1 MGRITQELLR
11 KRAEHNDGILTTLEE
26 ISLHQE
32 SIERIENLEFYCR
45 HIKILYLQDNII
57 EKLENL
63 DKLKELEYLNLAVN
77 SIQKIENLEK
87 CESLNKLDLTM
98 NFVDIENLK
107 ESCDCLS
114 KVPSLREIY
123 LTGNPCEKFKYCREY
138 VIGRCPQIIIYDGNE
153 VKKSERI
160 KAREMMDFMEKELE
174 RESKEHIIFKQ
185 NDPSEKDPNKY
196 SVEYRRNMYK
206 ELEKEK
212 LENERKKKEESQ
224 KPSLWNDPVIKEV
237 PPPVYKENGEVRICN
252 QGRYDVFLDEDIYT
266 TAITTFR
273 MKLPK
278 FLDTNKIKVDL
289 NPNYVRVDVNG
300 KITQWRF
307 DNDIIVEKAT
317 VQRSTTTGILEIKA
331 PMALVKPRVDKIKK
345 MEENKKALEMQ
356 KKEEERL
363 KKLKPIKQG
372 IDFVRENN
380 EIKEVEN
387 LDKKKDLDEISK
399 ECGVDLDEVILF
411 HCKIKLNIKQKQ
423 LSFIFVSIY

>member
-11 KRAEHNDGILTTLEE
+11 KRAEHNDGILSTLEE

-32 SIERIENLEFYCR
+32 NIERIENLEFYCR

-123 LTGNPCEKFKYCREY
+123 LTGNPCEKFKYCRDY
-138 VIGRCPQIIIYDGNE
+138 IIGRCPQIIIYDGNE

-174 RESKEHIIFKQ
+174 KESRQHVIFKQ

-196 SVEYRRNMYK
+196 SVEYRRKLYK
-206 ELEKEK
+206 ELEQEK
-212 LENERKKKEESQ
+212 LENERKKKEESS
-224 KPSLWNDPVIKEV
+224 KPGLWDEPVIKEV

-273 MKLPK
+273 IKLPK

-289 NPNYVRVDVNG
+289 NPNYVRCDING

-317 VQRSTTTGILEIKA
+317 VQRSTTTGVLEIKA
-331 PMALVKPRVDKIKK
+331 PMAYIKPKEDKIKK
-345 MEENKKALEMQ
+345 IEENKKAMEMQ

-363 KKLKPIKQG
+363 KKVRPIKQG
-372 IDFVRENN
+372 VDFVRDNN
-380 EIKEVEN
+380 EIKEVESIDN
-387 LDKKKDLDEISK
+387 KKNLDEISK
-399 ECGVDLDEVILF
+399 ECGVDLDEVPDLD
-411 HCKIKLNIKQKQ
+411 
-423 LSFIFVSIY
+423 

>member
-11 KRAEHNDGILTTLEE
+11 KRAEHNDGILSTLEE

-32 SIERIENLEFYCR
+32 NIERIENLEFYCR

-123 LTGNPCEKFKYCREY
+123 LTGNPCEKFKYCRDY
-138 VIGRCPQIIIYDGNE
+138 IIGRCPQIIIYDGNE

-174 RESKEHIIFKQ
+174 KESRQHVIFKQ

-196 SVEYRRNMYK
+196 SVEYRRKLYK
-206 ELEKEK
+206 ELEQEK
-212 LENERKKKEESQ
+212 LENERKKKEESS
-224 KPSLWNDPVIKEV
+224 KPGLWDEPVIKEV

-273 MKLPK
+273 IKLPK

-289 NPNYVRVDVNG
+289 NPNYVRCDING

-317 VQRSTTTGILEIKA
+317 VQRSTTTGVLEIKA
-331 PMALVKPRVDKIKK
+331 PMAYIKPKEDKIKK
-345 MEENKKALEMQ
+345 IEENKKAMEMQ

-372 IDFVRENN
+372 VDFVRENN
-380 EIKEVEN
+380 DIKEVES
-387 LDKKKDLDEISK
+387 LDKNKKSLEEISS
-399 ECGVDLDEVILF
+399 ELCIR
-411 HCKIKLNIKQKQ
+411 KIY
-423 LSFIFVSIY
+423 LSFFLKVVLSLLILLV

>member
-331 PMALVKPRVDKIKK
+331 PMALVKPRVDKNKK

-399 ECGVDLDEVILF
+399 ECGVDLDEVPDLD
-411 HCKIKLNIKQKQ
+411 
-423 LSFIFVSIY
+423 

>member
-32 SIERIENLEFYCR
+32 NIERIENLEFYCR

-138 VIGRCPQIIIYDGNE
+138 IIGRCPQIIIYDGNE

-174 RESKEHIIFKQ
+174 KESKAHIIFKQ

-196 SVEYRRNMYK
+196 SVEYRRKLYK
-206 ELEKEK
+206 DLEKEK
-212 LENERKKKEESQ
+212 LENERKKKEESS

-252 QGRYDVFLDEDIYT
+252 QGRYEVFLDEDIYT

-273 MKLPK
+273 IKLPK

-331 PMALVKPRVDKIKK
+331 PMALIKPRIDKIKR

-372 IDFVRENN
+372 VDFVRENN

-387 LDKKKDLDEISK
+387 LDKKKNLDEISK
-399 ECGVDLDEVILF
+399 ECGVDLDEVPDLD
-411 HCKIKLNIKQKQ
+411 
-423 LSFIFVSIY
+423 

>member
-372 IDFVRENN
+372 VDFVRESSG
-380 EIKEVEN
+380 IKEVEN
-387 LDKKKDLDEISK
+387 LDKKKNLDEISK
-399 ECGVDLDEVILF
+399 ECGVDLDEVPDLD
-411 HCKIKLNIKQKQ
+411 
-423 LSFIFVSIY
+423 

>member
-11 KRAEHNDGILTTLEE
+11 KRAEHNDGILSTLEE

-32 SIERIENLEFYCR
+32 NIERIENLEYYCR

-123 LTGNPCEKFKYCREY
+123 LTGNPCEKFKYCRDY

-160 KAREMMDFMEKELE
+160 KAREMMEFMEKELE
-174 RESKEHIIFKQ
+174 KESREHVIFNQ

-196 SVEYRRNMYK
+196 SVEYRRNLYK
-206 ELEKEK
+206 DLEKEK
-212 LENERKKKEESQ
+212 LENERKRKEESS
-224 KPSLWNDPVIKEV
+224 KPGLWDEPIIKEV

-273 MKLPK
+273 IKLPK
-278 FLDTNKIKVDL
+278 FLDTSKIKVDL

-317 VQRSTTTGILEIKA
+317 VQRSTTTGDLEIKA
-331 PMALVKPRVDKIKK
+331 PMAFVKPRVDKIKK
-345 MEENKKALEMQ
+345 IEENKKALEMQ

-372 IDFVRENN
+372 VDFIRESSG
-380 EIKEVEN
+380 IKEVDN
-387 LDKKKDLDEISK
+387 LDKKKNLDEISK
-399 ECGVDLDEVILF
+399 ECGVDLDEVPDLD
-411 HCKIKLNIKQKQ
+411 
-423 LSFIFVSIY
+423 

>member
-11 KRAEHNDGILTTLEE
+11 KRAEHNDGILSTLEE

-32 SIERIENLEFYCR
+32 NIERIENLEYYCR

-123 LTGNPCEKFKYCREY
+123 LTGNPCEKFKYCRDY

-160 KAREMMDFMEKELE
+160 KAREMMEFMEKELE
-174 RESKEHIIFKQ
+174 KESREHVIFKQ

-196 SVEYRRNMYK
+196 SVEYRRNLYK
-206 ELEKEK
+206 DLEKEK
-212 LENERKKKEESQ
+212 LENERKRKEESS
-224 KPSLWNDPVIKEV
+224 KPGLWDEPVIKEV

-252 QGRYDVFLDEDIYT
+252 QGRYEVFLDEDIYT

-273 MKLPK
+273 IKLPK
-278 FLDTNKIKVDL
+278 FLDTSKIKVDL

-317 VQRSTTTGILEIKA
+317 VQRSTTTGDLEIKA
-331 PMALVKPRVDKIKK
+331 PMAFVKPRVDKIKK
-345 MEENKKALEMQ
+345 IEENKKALEMQ

-372 IDFVRENN
+372 VDFIRESSG
-380 EIKEVEN
+380 IKEVDN
-387 LDKKKDLDEISK
+387 LDKKKNLDEISK
-399 ECGVDLDEVILF
+399 ECGVDLDEVPD
-411 HCKIKLNIKQKQ
+411 
-423 LSFIFVSIY
+423 SD

>member
-11 KRAEHNDGILTTLEE
+11 KRAEHNDGILSTLEE

-32 SIERIENLEFYCR
+32 NIERIENLEYYCR

-123 LTGNPCEKFKYCREY
+123 LTGNPCEKFKYCRDY

-160 KAREMMDFMEKELE
+160 KAREMMEFMEKELE
-174 RESKEHIIFKQ
+174 KESKQHVIFKQ

-196 SVEYRRNMYK
+196 SVEYRRNLYK
-206 ELEKEK
+206 DLEKEK
-212 LENERKKKEESQ
+212 LENERKRKEESS
-224 KPSLWNDPVIKEV
+224 KPGLWDEPVIKEV

-252 QGRYDVFLDEDIYT
+252 QGRYEVFLDEDIYT

-273 MKLPK
+273 IKLPK
-278 FLDTNKIKVDL
+278 FLDTSKIKVDL

-317 VQRSTTTGILEIKA
+317 VQRSTTTGDLEIKA
-331 PMALVKPRVDKIKK
+331 PMAFVKPRVDKIKK
-345 MEENKKALEMQ
+345 IEENKKALEMQ

-363 KKLKPIKQG
+363 KNLKPIKQG
-372 IDFVRENN
+372 VDFIRESSG
-380 EIKEVEN
+380 IKEVDN
-387 LDKKKDLDEISK
+387 LDKKKNLDEISK
-399 ECGVDLDEVILF
+399 ECGVDLDEVPDLD
-411 HCKIKLNIKQKQ
+411 
-423 LSFIFVSIY
+423 

>member
-11 KRAEHNDGILTTLEE
+11 KRAEHNDGILSTLEE

-32 SIERIENLEFYCR
+32 NIERIENLEFYCR

-77 SIQKIENLEK
+77 SISKIENLEK

-98 NFVDIENLK
+98 NFVDIEDLK
-107 ESCDCLS
+107 SSCDCLS

-138 VIGRCPQIIIYDGNE
+138 VIGRCPQIIIYNGNE

-160 KAREMMDFMEKELE
+160 KAREMMDLMEKELE
-174 RESKEHIIFKQ
+174 KESKEHVIFKQ
-185 NDPSEKDPNKY
+185 NDPSQKDPNKY
-196 SVEYRRNMYK
+196 TVEYRRKLYK
-206 ELEKEK
+206 DLEKEK
-212 LENERKKKEESQ
+212 LENERKRKEESS
-224 KPSLWNDPVIKEV
+224 KPGLWDEPVIKEV

-273 MKLPK
+273 IKLPK

-289 NPNYVRVDVNG
+289 NPNYVRIDVKG

-331 PMALVKPRVDKIKK
+331 PMAYIKPREDKIKK
-345 MEENKKALEMQ
+345 MEENKKALEIQ

-363 KKLKPIKQG
+363 KRLKPLKQG
-372 IDFVRENN
+372 VDFIRENN

-387 LDKKKDLDEISK
+387 LDKKKNLDEISK
-399 ECGVDLDEVILF
+399 ECGVDLDEVPDLD
-411 HCKIKLNIKQKQ
+411 
-423 LSFIFVSIY
+423 

>member
-11 KRAEHNDGILTTLEE
+11 KRAEHNDGILSTLEE

-32 SIERIENLEFYCR
+32 NIERIENLEFYCR

-77 SIQKIENLEK
+77 SISKIENLEK

-98 NFVDIENLK
+98 NFVDIEDLK
-107 ESCDCLS
+107 SSCDCLS

-138 VIGRCPQIIIYDGNE
+138 VIGRCPQIIIYNGNE

-160 KAREMMDFMEKELE
+160 KAREMMDLMEKELE
-174 RESKEHIIFKQ
+174 KESKEHVIFKQ
-185 NDPSEKDPNKY
+185 NDPSQKDPNKY
-196 SVEYRRNMYK
+196 TVEYRRKLYK
-206 ELEKEK
+206 DLEKEK
-212 LENERKKKEESQ
+212 LENERKRKEESS
-224 KPSLWNDPVIKEV
+224 KPGLWDEPVIKEV
-237 PPPVYKENGEVRICN
+237 PPPIYKENGEVRICN

-273 MKLPK
+273 IKLPK

-289 NPNYVRVDVNG
+289 NPNYVRIDVKG

-331 PMALVKPRVDKIKK
+331 PMAYIKPREDKIKK

-363 KKLKPIKQG
+363 KRLKPLKQG
-372 IDFVRENN
+372 VDFMRDNN
-380 EIKEVEN
+380 EIKEVDNLEN
-387 LDKKKDLDEISK
+387 KKSIDQISK
-399 ECGVDLDEVILF
+399 ECGVDLDEVPDLD
-411 HCKIKLNIKQKQ
+411 
-423 LSFIFVSIY
+423 

>member
-11 KRAEHNDGILTTLEE
+11 KRAEHNDGILQTLEE

-32 SIERIENLEFYCR
+32 NIEKIENLEYYCR

-77 SIQKIENLEK
+77 SIQTIENLEK

-138 VIGRCPQIIIYDGNE
+138 VIGRCPQIILFDGNE

-160 KAREMMDFMEKELE
+160 KAREMMDFMEKLLE
-174 RESKEHIIFKQ
+174 KESKEHIIFKQ
-185 NDPSEKDPNKY
+185 NDPSAKDPNKY
-196 SVEYRRNMYK
+196 SVEYRRNLYK
-206 ELEKEK
+206 DLEKEK
-212 LENERKKKEESQ
+212 LENERKRKEESS
-224 KPSLWNDPVIKEV
+224 KPGLWDEPVIKEV

-252 QGRYDVFLDEDIYT
+252 QGRYEVFLDEDIYT

-317 VQRSTTTGILEIKA
+317 VQRSTTTGDLEIKA
-331 PMALVKPRVDKIKK
+331 PMTFVKPRLDKIKK
-345 MEENKKALEMQ
+345 MEENKKAIEMQ

-372 IDFVRENN
+372 VDFVRESSG
-380 EIKEVEN
+380 IKEVDN
-387 LDKKKDLDEISK
+387 LDKKKNLDEISK
-399 ECGVDLDEVILF
+399 ECGVDLDEVPDLD
-411 HCKIKLNIKQKQ
+411 
-423 LSFIFVSIY
+423 

>member
-11 KRAEHNDGILTTLEE
+11 KRADHNDGILSTLEE

-32 SIERIENLEFYCR
+32 NIERIENLEFYCR

-77 SIQKIENLEK
+77 SISKIENLEK

-98 NFVDIENLK
+98 NFVDIEDLK
-107 ESCDCLS
+107 SSCDCLS

-138 VIGRCPQIIIYDGNE
+138 VIGRCPQIIIYNGNE

-160 KAREMMDFMEKELE
+160 KAREMMDLMEKELE
-174 RESKEHIIFKQ
+174 KESKEHVIFKQ
-185 NDPSEKDPNKY
+185 NDPSQKDPNKY
-196 SVEYRRNMYK
+196 TVEYRRKLYK
-206 ELEKEK
+206 DLEKEK
-212 LENERKKKEESQ
+212 LENERKRKEESS
-224 KPSLWNDPVIKEV
+224 KPGLWDEPVIKEV

-273 MKLPK
+273 IKLPK

-289 NPNYVRVDVNG
+289 NPNYVRIDVKG

-331 PMALVKPRVDKIKK
+331 PMAYIKPREDKIKK

-363 KKLKPIKQG
+363 KRLKPLKQG
-372 IDFVRENN
+372 VDFIRENN
-380 EIKEVEN
+380 EIKEVDNLEN
-387 LDKKKDLDEISK
+387 KKTIDQISK
-399 ECGVDLDEVILF
+399 ECGVDLDEVPDLD
-411 HCKIKLNIKQKQ
+411 
-423 LSFIFVSIY
+423 

>member
-32 SIERIENLEFYCR
+32 NIERIENLEFYCR

-77 SIQKIENLEK
+77 SIQTIENLEK

-107 ESCDCLS
+107 QSCDCLS

-399 ECGVDLDEVILF
+399 ECGVDLDEVPDLD
-411 HCKIKLNIKQKQ
+411 
-423 LSFIFVSIY
+423 

>member
-174 RESKEHIIFKQ
+174 KESKQHVIFKQ

-196 SVEYRRNMYK
+196 SVEYRRKLYK
-206 ELEKEK
+206 ELEQEK
-212 LENERKKKEESQ
+212 LENERKKKEESS
-224 KPSLWNDPVIKEV
+224 KPGLWDEPVIKEV

-273 MKLPK
+273 IKLPK

-289 NPNYVRVDVNG
+289 NPNYVRCDING

-317 VQRSTTTGILEIKA
+317 VQRSTTTGVLEIKA
-331 PMALVKPRVDKIKK
+331 PMAYIKPKEDKIKK
-345 MEENKKALEMQ
+345 IEENKKAMEMQ

-372 IDFVRENN
+372 VDFVRDNN
-380 EIKEVEN
+380 EIKEVESIDN
-387 LDKKKDLDEISK
+387 KKNLDEISK
-399 ECGVDLDEVILF
+399 ECGVDLDEVPDLD
-411 HCKIKLNIKQKQ
+411 
-423 LSFIFVSIY
+423 

>member
-11 KRAEHNDGILTTLEE
+11 KRAEHNDGILSTLEE

-32 SIERIENLEFYCR
+32 NIERIENLEFYCR

-77 SIQKIENLEK
+77 SISKIENLEK

-98 NFVDIENLK
+98 NFVDIEDLK
-107 ESCDCLS
+107 SSCDCLT

-138 VIGRCPQIIIYDGNE
+138 VIGRCPQIIIYNGNE

-160 KAREMMDFMEKELE
+160 KAREMMDLMEKELE
-174 RESKEHIIFKQ
+174 KESKEHVIFKQ
-185 NDPSEKDPNKY
+185 NDPSQKDPNKY
-196 SVEYRRNMYK
+196 TVEYRRKLYK
-206 ELEKEK
+206 DLEKEK
-212 LENERKKKEESQ
+212 LENERKRKEESS
-224 KPSLWNDPVIKEV
+224 KPGLWDEPVIKEV

-273 MKLPK
+273 IKLPK

-289 NPNYVRVDVNG
+289 NPNYVRIDVKG

-331 PMALVKPRVDKIKK
+331 PMAYIKPREDKIKK
-345 MEENKKALEMQ
+345 MEENKKALEIQ

-363 KKLKPIKQG
+363 KRLKPLKQG
-372 IDFVRENN
+372 VDFIRENN
-380 EIKEVEN
+380 EIKEVDNLEN
-387 LDKKKDLDEISK
+387 KKTIDQISK
-399 ECGVDLDEVILF
+399 ECGVDLDEVPDLD
-411 HCKIKLNIKQKQ
+411 
-423 LSFIFVSIY
+423 

>member
-11 KRAEHNDGILTTLEE
+11 KRAEHNDGILSTLEE

-32 SIERIENLEFYCR
+32 NIERIENLEFYCR

-123 LTGNPCEKFKYCREY
+123 LTGNPCEKFKYCRDY
-138 VIGRCPQIIIYDGNE
+138 IIGRCPQIIIYDGNE

-174 RESKEHIIFKQ
+174 KESKQHVIFKQ

-196 SVEYRRNMYK
+196 SVEYRRKLYK
-206 ELEKEK
+206 ELEQEK
-212 LENERKKKEESQ
+212 LENERKKKEESS
-224 KPSLWNDPVIKEV
+224 KPGLWDEPVIKEV

-273 MKLPK
+273 IKLPK

-289 NPNYVRVDVNG
+289 NPNYVRCDING

-317 VQRSTTTGILEIKA
+317 VQRSTTTGVLEIKA
-331 PMALVKPRVDKIKK
+331 PMAYIKPKEDKIKK
-345 MEENKKALEMQ
+345 IEENKKAMEMQ

-372 IDFVRENN
+372 VDFVRDNN
-380 EIKEVEN
+380 EIKEVESIDN
-387 LDKKKDLDEISK
+387 KKNLDEISK
-399 ECGVDLDEVILF
+399 
-411 HCKIKLNIKQKQ
+411 IKRLNWNWGYI
-423 LSFIFVSIY
+423 I

>member
-11 KRAEHNDGILTTLEE
+11 KRAEHNDGILSTLEE

-32 SIERIENLEFYCR
+32 NIERIENLEFYCR

-77 SIQKIENLEK
+77 SISKIENLEK

-98 NFVDIENLK
+98 NFVDIEDLK
-107 ESCDCLS
+107 SSCDCLS

-138 VIGRCPQIIIYDGNE
+138 VIGRCPQIIIYNGNE

-160 KAREMMDFMEKELE
+160 KAREMMDLMEKELE
-174 RESKEHIIFKQ
+174 KESKEHVIFKQ
-185 NDPSEKDPNKY
+185 NDPSQKDPNKY
-196 SVEYRRNMYK
+196 TVEYRRKLYK
-206 ELEKEK
+206 DLEKEK
-212 LENERKKKEESQ
+212 LENERKRKEESS
-224 KPSLWNDPVIKEV
+224 KPGLWDEPVIKEV

-273 MKLPK
+273 IKLPK

-289 NPNYVRVDVNG
+289 NPNYVRIDVKG

-331 PMALVKPRVDKIKK
+331 PMAYIKPREDKIKK

-363 KKLKPIKQG
+363 KRLKPLKQG
-372 IDFVRENN
+372 VDFIRENN
-380 EIKEVEN
+380 EIKEVDNLEN
-387 LDKKKDLDEISK
+387 KKTIEQISK
-399 ECGVDLDEVILF
+399 ECGVDLDEVPDLD
-411 HCKIKLNIKQKQ
+411 
-423 LSFIFVSIY
+423 

>member
-11 KRAEHNDGILTTLEE
+11 KRAEHNDGILSTLEE

-32 SIERIENLEFYCR
+32 NIERIENLEFYCR

-77 SIQKIENLEK
+77 SISKIENLEK

-98 NFVDIENLK
+98 NFVDIEDLK
-107 ESCDCLS
+107 SSCDCLS

-138 VIGRCPQIIIYDGNE
+138 VIGRCPQIIIYNGNE

-160 KAREMMDFMEKELE
+160 KAREMMDLMEKELE
-174 RESKEHIIFKQ
+174 KESKEHVIFKQ
-185 NDPSEKDPNKY
+185 NDPSQKDPNKY
-196 SVEYRRNMYK
+196 TVEYRRKLYK
-206 ELEKEK
+206 DLEKEK
-212 LENERKKKEESQ
+212 LENERKRKEESS
-224 KPSLWNDPVIKEV
+224 KPGLWDEPVIKEV

-273 MKLPK
+273 IKLPK

-289 NPNYVRVDVNG
+289 NPNYVRIDVKG

-331 PMALVKPRVDKIKK
+331 PMAYIKPREDKINK
-345 MEENKKALEMQ
+345 MEENKKALEIQ

-363 KKLKPIKQG
+363 KRLKPLKQG
-372 IDFVRENN
+372 VDFIRENN
-380 EIKEVEN
+380 EIKEVDNLEN
-387 LDKKKDLDEISK
+387 KKTIDQISK
-399 ECGVDLDEVILF
+399 ECGVDLDEVPDLD
-411 HCKIKLNIKQKQ
+411 
-423 LSFIFVSIY
+423 

>member
-1 MGRITQELLR
+1 MGRITKELLR
-11 KRAEHNDGILTTLEE
+11 KRAEHNDGILSTLEE

-32 SIERIENLEFYCR
+32 NIERIENLEYYCR

-77 SIQKIENLEK
+77 SIQTIENLEK

-107 ESCDCLS
+107 DSCDCLS

-174 RESKEHIIFKQ
+174 KESKEHVIFKQ

-196 SVEYRRNMYK
+196 SVEYRRNLYK
-206 ELEKEK
+206 DLEKEK
-212 LENERKKKEESQ
+212 LENERKRKEESS
-224 KPSLWNDPVIKEV
+224 KPGLWDEPLIKEV

-252 QGRYDVFLDEDIYT
+252 QGRYPVFLDEDIYT

-273 MKLPK
+273 IKLPK

-317 VQRSTTTGILEIKA
+317 VQRSTTTGELEIKA
-331 PMALVKPRVDKIKK
+331 PMAFVKPRVDKIKK
-345 MEENKKALEMQ
+345 FEENKKALEMQ

-372 IDFVRENN
+372 VDFVRENN
-380 EIKEVEN
+380 DIKEVDN
-387 LDKKKDLDEISK
+387 LDKKKNLDEISK
-399 ECGVDLDEVILF
+399 ECGVDLDEVPDLD
-411 HCKIKLNIKQKQ
+411 
-423 LSFIFVSIY
+423 

>member
-11 KRAEHNDGILTTLEE
+11 KRAEHNDGILSTLEE

-32 SIERIENLEFYCR
+32 NIERIENLEFYCR

-123 LTGNPCEKFKYCREY
+123 LTGNPCEKFKYCRDY
-138 VIGRCPQIIIYDGNE
+138 IIGRCPQIIIYDGNE

-174 RESKEHIIFKQ
+174 KESRQHVIFKQ

-196 SVEYRRNMYK
+196 SVEYRRKLYK
-206 ELEKEK
+206 ELEQEK
-212 LENERKKKEESQ
+212 LENERKKKEESS
-224 KPSLWNDPVIKEV
+224 KPGLWDEPVIKEV

-273 MKLPK
+273 IKLPK

-289 NPNYVRVDVNG
+289 NPNYVRCDING

-317 VQRSTTTGILEIKA
+317 VQRSTTTGVLEIKA
-331 PMALVKPRVDKIKK
+331 PMAYIKPKEDKIKK
-345 MEENKKALEMQ
+345 IEENKKPMEMQ

-372 IDFVRENN
+372 VDFVRDNN
-380 EIKEVEN
+380 EIKEVESIDN
-387 LDKKKDLDEISK
+387 KKNLDEISK
-399 ECGVDLDEVILF
+399 ECGVDLDEVPDLD
-411 HCKIKLNIKQKQ
+411 
-423 LSFIFVSIY
+423 

>member
-196 SVEYRRNMYK
+196 SVEYRRKMYK

-372 IDFVRENN
+372 VDFVRENN

-387 LDKKKDLDEISK
+387 LDKKKDLDE
-399 ECGVDLDEVILF
+399 VPDLD
-411 HCKIKLNIKQKQ
+411 
-423 LSFIFVSIY
+423 

>member
-11 KRAEHNDGILTTLEE
+11 KRAEHNDGILSTLEE

-32 SIERIENLEFYCR
+32 NIERIENLEFYCR

-77 SIQKIENLEK
+77 SISKIENLEK

-98 NFVDIENLK
+98 NFVDIEDLK
-107 ESCDCLS
+107 SSCDCLS

-138 VIGRCPQIIIYDGNE
+138 VIGRCPQIIIYNGNE

-160 KAREMMDFMEKELE
+160 KAREMMDLMEKELE
-174 RESKEHIIFKQ
+174 KESKEHVIFKQ
-185 NDPSEKDPNKY
+185 NDPSQKDPNKY
-196 SVEYRRNMYK
+196 TVEYRRKLYK
-206 ELEKEK
+206 DLEKEK
-212 LENERKKKEESQ
+212 LENERKRKEESS
-224 KPSLWNDPVIKEV
+224 KPGLWDEPVIKEV

-273 MKLPK
+273 IKLPK

-289 NPNYVRVDVNG
+289 NPNYVRIDVKG

-331 PMALVKPRVDKIKK
+331 PMAYIKPREDKIKK
-345 MEENKKALEMQ
+345 MEENKKALEIQ

-363 KKLKPIKQG
+363 KRLKPLKQG
-372 IDFVRENN
+372 VDFIRENN
-380 EIKEVEN
+380 EIKEVDNLEN
-387 LDKKKDLDEISK
+387 KKTIDQISK
-399 ECGVDLDEVILF
+399 ECGVDLD
-411 HCKIKLNIKQKQ
+411 Q
-423 LSFIFVSIY
+423 LGTVAADDLGHLGVLSEHTGYHLI

>member
-11 KRAEHNDGILTTLEE
+11 KRAEHNDGILSTLEE

-32 SIERIENLEFYCR
+32 NIERIENLEYYCR

-77 SIQKIENLEK
+77 SITKIENLEK

-114 KVPSLREIY
+114 KVYSLREIY
-123 LTGNPCEKFKYCREY
+123 FTGNPCEKFKYCRQY
-138 VIGRCPQIIIYDGNE
+138 VIGRCPQLVLYNGDEI
-153 VKKSERI
+153 KKSERI
-160 KAREMMDFMEKELE
+160 KAKEMMETMEKELE
-174 RESKEHIIFKQ
+174 KESKEHVIFKQ
-185 NDPSEKDPNKY
+185 NDPSQKDPNKY
-196 SVEYRRNMYK
+196 SVEYRRKLYK
-206 ELEKEK
+206 DLEKEK
-212 LENERKKKEESQ
+212 LENERKKKEESS
-224 KPSLWNDPVIKEV
+224 KGSLWDEPTIKEV

-273 MKLPK
+273 IKLPK
-278 FLDTNKIKVDL
+278 YLDTSKIKVDL

-307 DNDIIVEKAT
+307 ENDIIVEKAT
-317 VQRSTTTGILEIKA
+317 VQRATTTGILEIKA
-331 PMALVKPRVDKIKK
+331 PIMGMKPREDRIKQK
-345 MEENKKALEMQ
+345 EENKKAQEMQ

-372 IDFVRENN
+372 VDFVRDNN
-380 EIKEVEN
+380 DIKEVDS
-387 LDKKKDLDEISK
+387 LDKNKKSIEEISK
-399 ECGVDLDEVILF
+399 ECGVDLDELPE
-411 HCKIKLNIKQKQ
+411 LD
-423 LSFIFVSIY
+423 

>member
-11 KRAEHNDGILTTLEE
+11 KRAEHNDGILSTLEE

-32 SIERIENLEFYCR
+32 NIERIENLEYYCR

-160 KAREMMDFMEKELE
+160 KAREMMEFMEKELE
-174 RESKEHIIFKQ
+174 RESKEHVIFKQ

-196 SVEYRRNMYK
+196 SVEYRRNLYK
-206 ELEKEK
+206 DLEKEK
-212 LENERKKKEESQ
+212 LENERKRKEESS
-224 KPSLWNDPVIKEV
+224 KPGLWDEPLIKEV

-273 MKLPK
+273 IKLPK
-278 FLDTNKIKVDL
+278 FLDTSKIKVDL

-317 VQRSTTTGILEIKA
+317 VQRSTTTGDLEIKA
-331 PMALVKPRVDKIKK
+331 PMAFIKPREDKIKK
-345 MEENKKALEMQ
+345 FEENKKALEMQ

-372 IDFVRENN
+372 IDFVREKS

-387 LDKKKDLDEISK
+387 LDKKKNLDEISK
-399 ECGVDLDEVILF
+399 ECGVDLDEVPDLD
-411 HCKIKLNIKQKQ
+411 
-423 LSFIFVSIY
+423 

>member
-399 ECGVDLDEVILF
+399 ECGVDLDEVPDLD
-411 HCKIKLNIKQKQ
+411 
-423 LSFIFVSIY
+423 

>member
-32 SIERIENLEFYCR
+32 NIERIENLEFYCR

-399 ECGVDLDEVILF
+399 ECGVDLDEVPDLD
-411 HCKIKLNIKQKQ
+411 
-423 LSFIFVSIY
+423 